1 MRKYDTSLRRLQ
13 DGCRNHAPPK
23 KFQLR
28 DDLLAFHGQFL
39 QEVFTLLDIKHVV
52 LIDGALAALR
62 EMEEA
67 EDVARARASS
77 AVKPERNSQKKMSAE
92 ARRR

>member
-1 MRKYDTSLRRLQ
+1 MS
-13 DGCRNHAPPK
+13 CE
-23 KFQLR
+23 
-28 DDLLAFHGQFL
+28 FL
-39 QEVFTLLDIKHVV
+39 QGVFTLLEQHVV
-52 LIDGALAALR
+52 SIDGALAALR
-62 EMEEA
+62 EMEES